1 MAAGDVRARI
11 STDFDA
17 EPLAVFD
24 AWVDPPLMERWLF
37 KSPANRLEARSD
49 PRPGGTFSIVEYDAG
64 RVITHDGRYAIFE
77 PPRRL
82 SFSLAVPQH
91 FAGLAQIDV
100 TITPVGSTSR
110 LDFQASGAGPP
121 DAQQLWE
128 TMIANLA
135 KVLKG
140 G

>member
-1 MAAGDVRARI
+1 MVASDVRARI
-11 STDFDA
+11 SIDLDA
-17 EPLAVFD
+17 EPTAVFG

-37 KSPANRLEARSD
+37 KSPANTLDARTD
-49 PRPGGTFSIVEYDAG
+49 PRTGGTFSIVEYDAG
-64 RVITHDGRYAIFE
+64 HVITHDGSYAIFE

-100 TITPVGSTSR
+100 TITPIGSKSR

-135 KVLKG
+135 KVLKRC
-140 G
+140 